1 MRGQYDDVMVDESEA
16 CQFEKCDHRRCP
28 AMLDVGGGV
37 RCWGT
42 AAHLKPGCR
51 QGKHLA
57 ADPHIVLLLSGYC
70 VFLRF
75 FVWDARH
82 GLRTTRGWG

>member
-1 MRGQYDDVMVDESEA
+1 
-16 CQFEKCDHRRCP
+16 
-28 AMLDVGGGV
+28 MLDVGGGV

-82 GLRTTRGWG
+82 GLRTTRGWGESPPNGWGQPRFDLLVSHKLAELLSTVN